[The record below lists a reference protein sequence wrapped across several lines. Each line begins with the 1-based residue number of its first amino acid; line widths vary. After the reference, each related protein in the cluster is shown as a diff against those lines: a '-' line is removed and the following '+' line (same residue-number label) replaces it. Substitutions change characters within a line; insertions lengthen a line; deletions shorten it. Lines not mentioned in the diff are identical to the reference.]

1 MDGQGK
7 GALLQIA
14 ASSAKSAV
22 SVILVLLYGYI
33 WRSKK
38 RMSTEGESNIS
49 KLGTGLLLPCL
60 LFSEIGPLST
70 PSNLK
75 LYWPIIAFS
84 LLFQLISFLVAFV
97 SVRIGMPQHLQ
108 VPESKLVRLRLTASF
123 ICSMPL
129 FIFNN
134 VTSLPLLLLSALSST
149 GALDS
154 LVRDGDTLD
163 QLVSRGKVFFLLNAL
178 CGNLTRFAFGP
189 YLMQPEQTGQI
200 VLPTEE
206 PVGAG
211 AHIPRSYKI
220 VSLSQRMSRCAQ
232 WIRDALNPPLVGG
245 LLGIAIG
252 VIPFTHS
259 VFFSQSSILNPFTK
273 SIETV
278 GGLYTALQMFVL
290 GAALYTKKGSST
302 STFSLVWLF
311 LYRFFIAPTISIS
324 SIYGVRRLLPDVITK
339 DPILDFVIAL
349 SNVGPPALT
358 LAAIADMA
366 DIPVDTEGQIARALV
381 ASYIVTPLIALSC
394 TAAISVVTSGQ

>member
-1 MDGQGK
+1 MSDSSK

-70 PSNLK
+70 PANLK

-84 LLFQLISFLVAFV
+84 LFFQLISFLVAFV
-97 SVRIGMPQHLQ
+97 SVRLGVPQH
-108 VPESKLVRLRLTASF
+108 F
-123 ICSMPL
+123 MPL

-154 LVRDGDTLD
+154 LVKDGDSLD

-206 PVGAG
+206 ASVGAG
-211 AHIPRSYKI
+211 AHIPRHHKI
-220 VSLSQRMSRCAQ
+220 VSLGQRISRCFH
-232 WIRDALNPPLVGG
+232 WIKDALNPPLIGG
-245 LLGIAIG
+245 LLGITIG
-252 VIPFTHS
+252 IVPWTHS
-259 VFFSQSSILNPFTK
+259 AFFNQSSVLNTFTK

-302 STFSLVWLF
+302 SIVSLFWLF
-311 LYRFFIAPTISIS
+311 LYRFFIAPAISIS
-324 SIYGVRRLLPDVITK
+324 SIYGIRQVFPDLITK

-381 ASYIVTPLIALSC
+381 ASYVVTPLIALSC
-394 TAAISVVTSGQ
+394 TAAITVVSSL